1 MLDALRA
8 WGEVLLFP
16 ATGVSGDRVLG
27 VCRVVHGDFDFE
39 GAIVTRSDSGLEVRS
54 NNKEETMKVRELLP
68 EVQAEIDVEQREI
81 AKAVLREKYE
91 ELETAK
97 RIERELA
104 GEYVKLLDA
113 DVATIANANS

>member
-1 MLDALRA
+1 
-8 WGEVLLFP
+8 
-16 ATGVSGDRVLG
+16 
-27 VCRVVHGDFDFE
+27 
-39 GAIVTRSDSGLEVRS
+39 
-54 NNKEETMKVRELLP
+54 MKVRELLP